1 MDVEIEEMNASLTVV
16 DLKAFKAEVIA
27 EVMARLEDDK
37 RLEKRREN
45 DRKVAA
51 GASRRPDEI

>member
-16 DLKAFKAEVIA
+16 DLKALKAEVIA
-27 EVMARLEDDK
+27 EVMARLADDR

-51 GASRRPDEI
+51 GASRRRDEI